1 MEHIYF
7 KLIQEGRRT
16 IEQVPEGIRAKVQAL
31 MEDKENVA

>member
-16 IEQVPEGIRAKVQAL
+16 IDQVPESIRAKVQVLLDA
-31 MEDKENVA
+31 EDNAA